1 LYQRCGGMLFP
12 LSPRTTEEEMTGSLI
27 LDVILSVGIVLAIVG
42 MLGWAIV
49 ADRRA
54 RVGSKSPAAA
64 SPPVT
69 APATSLSVRRGRVS
83 GSTTAAA
90 SAGARSPRPEVAR

>member
-1 LYQRCGGMLFP
+1 
-12 LSPRTTEEEMTGSLI
+12 MTGSLI

-54 RVGSKSPAAA
+54 RVGSKSPAGA

-69 APATSLSVRRGRVS
+69 APATSLSVRRGRAS

-90 SAGARSPRPEVAR
+90 SAGPRSPRPAAASLPLE

>member
-1 LYQRCGGMLFP
+1 
-12 LSPRTTEEEMTGSLI
+12 MTGSLI

-54 RVGSKSPAAA
+54 RVESKSPAVA

-69 APATSLSVRRGRVS
+69 APATSSSVHRRRVS
-83 GSTTAAA
+83 GSTSAAA
-90 SAGARSPRPEVAR
+90 SAGGRSQRPAAASLPLE